1 MAAPDSRA
9 LSAPRRKGFQHRP
22 APPTALDAFLAGA
35 EPPAAP
41 ATAAPPPY
49 PWQTA
54 RPDVQKTFLL
64 RLPEPD
70 LERLRYIAAHTPESM
85 QQFCQ
90 RHLAAA
96 IEAAIQALTR
106 ERA

>member
-1 MAAPDSRA
+1 MAAS
-9 LSAPRRKGFQHRP
+9 RKGFQHRP
-22 APPTALDAFLAGA
+22 APQTALDAFLAGA
-35 EPPAAP
+35 EPPAAT
-41 ATAAPPPY
+41 AMAAPPQY

-64 RLPEPD
+64 RLPESD

-90 RHLAAA
+90 RHLSAAL
-96 IEAAIQALTR
+96 EAAIQELTQ
-106 ERA
+106 ERG